1 MAGASGDCPAPRQ
14 LTPSPPASRLPQRPR
29 FELLQTGQ
37 PATQALGITSVPAQG
52 TPCPASLAVSA
63 AAPTRQRTGRL
74 GLSPSGWAGRRNS
87 IRNERPRP
95 APGAPC
101 RGPGE
106 AACRTVPPP
115 CGARREARG
124 VPAVRVPPAAPAAWL
139 RLPAYAPDPERRRGQ
154 RQGAGH
160 CHRHKARPRDVRTM
174 PRGDAPRGRPVF
186 LTAPCPRDVSAG
198 SGPVTGTEA
207 RTLHGAEQ
215 HDAAAARPRTR
226 APSSS
231 ISPLEARPEPGD
243 TRAPC
248 HGGCC
253 FAGSGNLR

>member
-106 AACRTVPPP
+106 AACRTVPP
-115 CGARREARG
+115 AVRREARG
-124 VPAVRVPPAAPAAWL
+124 ARRARRPRPSRCPGCLAAASCLRPGPRATARTAAGRRSLSSSQSTAAGCADDAPGGRTAGTPRFPDSTLSSRRPRGERTDHWHGSPHPP
-139 RLPAYAPDPERRRGQ
+139 RRR
-154 RQGAGH
+154 A
-160 CHRHKARPRDVRTM
+160 AR
-174 PRGDAPRGRPVF
+174 RGRGPSTHTRPF
-186 LTAPCPRDVSAG
+186 LLYLP
-198 SGPVTGTEA
+198 
-207 RTLHGAEQ
+207 
-215 HDAAAARPRTR
+215 TR
-226 APSSS
+226 SSS
-231 ISPLEARPEPGD
+231 RAR
-243 TRAPC
+243 
-248 HGGCC
+248 
-253 FAGSGNLR
+253 